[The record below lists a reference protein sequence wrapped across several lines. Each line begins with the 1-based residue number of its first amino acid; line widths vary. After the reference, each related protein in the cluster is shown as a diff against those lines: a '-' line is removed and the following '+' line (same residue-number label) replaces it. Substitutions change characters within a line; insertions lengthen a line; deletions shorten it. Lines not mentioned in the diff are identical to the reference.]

1 MPDDKEALS
10 EASKRSPRNEVARFI
25 LSDLDK
31 AITLLKAKNMPTTR
45 INADAAI
52 LLKSR
57 VALFEGTWLKYFKNT
72 AFVPNGDGWP
82 GKAKDYNSTY
92 QYPSG
97 NIDSEIDYFWK
108 SL

>member
-1 MPDDKEALS
+1 
-10 EASKRSPRNEVARFI
+10 
-25 LSDLDK
+25 
-31 AITLLKAKNMPTTR
+31 MPTTR

-72 AFVPNGDGWP
+72 AFVPNGDGF
-82 GKAKDYNSTY
+82 GRKDYNSTY

-97 NIDSEIDYFWK
+97 NIDSEIDYFLEIAMTASK
-108 SL
+108 DIRTL

>member
-1 MPDDKEALS
+1 
-10 EASKRSPRNEVARFI
+10 
-25 LSDLDK
+25 
-31 AITLLKAKNMPTTR
+31 MPTTR

-82 GKAKDYNSTY
+82 GKAKITIPLINT
-92 QYPSG
+92 PVG
-97 NIDSEIDYFWK
+97 I
-108 SL
+108 LTVR

>member
-1 MPDDKEALS
+1 MNTLNVISYLEIFPIIIHPLPDDKEALS

-52 LLKSR
+52 
-57 VALFEGTWLKYFKNT
+57 FY
-72 AFVPNGDGWP
+72 
-82 GKAKDYNSTY
+82 
-92 QYPSG
+92 
-97 NIDSEIDYFWK
+97 
-108 SL
+108 

>member
-1 MPDDKEALS
+1 MLDDKEALS

-72 AFVPNGDGWP
+72 AFVPMVTVGLARQKIIIPLISIPVGIL
-82 GKAKDYNSTY
+82 TVR
-92 QYPSG
+92 
-97 NIDSEIDYFWK
+97 
-108 SL
+108 